1 VASAKRDFERF
12 VAWLHLPANQVPP
25 EVKRLANFALSNFD
39 GLAQTVRQRSQRST
53 YLVDHARRSL
63 ALTPDGAPDIQAV
76 APEGAWPW
84 QRLRNMTIGPFRGF
98 RTPEPFDLQ
107 KRVILFY
114 GPNGSGKSSFCE
126 GLEYA
131 LLGSVEEADTKR
143 IDGPTYLANLHARRF
158 EPPTLRA
165 TNNQNREVAVGSNP
179 DTFRF
184 CFIEK
189 NRIDAFSRIA
199 ARPPAQRTEL
209 IATLFGMEKFNEFVG
224 HFNES
229 IDQQLVLTATK
240 QLVLTGKRNALVT
253 DQAMVNGEAK
263 ALLDL
268 ANEETTLALTH
279 SAGMTYSELKALIG
293 TADAPGRL
301 QQLEG
306 ILNAVPPAAVGL
318 SRESLLSAFEA
329 SHLGQEELIGIAT
342 KLEARS
348 SQVSFKDLYTA
359 VLALQ
364 ASEGDHC
371 PACNTPLVDAK
382 SNPFDK
388 ATAGLAQLKELGEL
402 QEECKTARGKV
413 TTASRELHRQLTNLA
428 TFIVTQGEQETLVGQ
443 YLAGLA
449 TEPAGDWWTAIYPSR
464 ELQEGGAIAAAVT
477 LEQILAV
484 ADRVAIQ
491 DAASLQSRQERQCN
505 IAERDRLNAFQL
517 FVQAQDLKR
526 QQLVDGMAAAKSR
539 IAAFD
544 VDNAALIRDVDQEA
558 RDIER
563 DAPIKVAY
571 DRFLALLRT
580 YRNQLPGTLMA
591 GLNEVA
597 MNLYN
602 EFNRN
607 DLEPDKLAALH
618 LPVTGEQKIEISFRG
633 NPGVRVDALRILS
646 EGHIRCLGLAI
657 LLAKGLSIQSPLIVF
672 DDAINAIDHDHRSG
686 IRETIFESDHFAQT
700 QLIVTCHSNEFIK
713 DIQQHLPSQRR
724 NDCQLYLFRHHTGDY
739 QPRVTGNV
747 SSKNY
752 VVKARAS
759 KEVLDN
765 REALASCRQGLEMLS
780 EKVWRWLASHELGML
795 NLQLAGVGAEPGL
808 RNLCEALRKRL
819 EDAVTFNHANKPVLV
834 AAYGR
839 ILGIPATNLVWTY
852 LNKGT
857 HEEAN
862 RDDFDA
868 TLVETVV
875 QTLAEFPHPSGANGE
890 SHALALQEEL
900 LSIDEYAE
908 MKLNKYLEV
917 QAKEGKTLSEDQERR
932 YLSVRKSYWDRAR
945 HSRLALEVL

>member
-1 VASAKRDFERF
+1 MTSARRDFERF
-12 VAWLHLPANQVPP
+12 VAWLHLPITQASP
-25 EVKRLANFALSNFD
+25 EVKRLANLALANFD
-39 GLAQTVRQRSQRST
+39 GLAQTVRQHSQRSA
-53 YLVDHARRSL
+53 YLVGHARRAL
-63 ALTPDGAPDIQAV
+63 AQTPDGPPDIQVVAV
-76 APEGAWPW
+76 GGVWPW

-98 RTPEPFDLQ
+98 RTPESFDLQ

-114 GPNGSGKSSFCE
+114 GPNGSGKTSFCE
-126 GLEYA
+126 GLEYG
-131 LLGSVEEADTKR
+131 LLGSVEEAETKR
-143 IDGPTYLANLHARRF
+143 IDGRTYLANLHARRF
-158 EPPTLRA
+158 EPPALRA
-165 TNNQNREVAVGSNP
+165 TDIQNREVAVDSNP

-199 ARPPAQRTEL
+199 ARPPAQRTGL
-209 IATLFGMEKFNEFVG
+209 IATLFGMDKFNEFVS

-240 QLVLTGKRNALVT
+240 QLALTGKRNALAT
-253 DQAMVNGEAK
+253 DQSMVNGEAQ
-263 ALLDL
+263 ALLGL
-268 ANEETTLALTH
+268 ANEEAALALTH
-279 SAGMTYSELKALIG
+279 SAGITYAGLKALIG
-293 TADAPGRL
+293 TVDAPGRL

-306 ILNAVPPAAVGL
+306 ILNDVPPAAIGL
-318 SRESLLSAFEA
+318 SREGLLSAFEA
-329 SHLGQEELIGIAT
+329 SRQGQAELTGIAA

-364 ASEGDHC
+364 ATEGDYC
-371 PACNTPLVDAK
+371 PACDTPLADAK
-382 SNPFDK
+382 FNPFDK
-388 ATAGLAQLKELGEL
+388 ATAGLAQLKELGDL
-402 QEECKTARGKV
+402 QDERKTAQGKV
-413 TTASRELHRQLTNLA
+413 ATASRELRRQLADLA
-428 TFIVTQGEQETLVGQ
+428 AFVAPHGEQETPVGR

-449 TEPAGDWWTAIYPSR
+449 AEPAGDWWTSIYPAQAT
-464 ELQEGGAIAAAVT
+464 QEGGAAADAVT

-484 ADRVAIQ
+484 ADRVAMQ
-491 DAASLQSRQERQCN
+491 DAASLLARQERQRN
-505 IAERDRLNAFQL
+505 ITERDRLNAFQL
-517 FVQAQDLKR
+517 SVQAQDLKR
-526 QQLVDGMAAAKSR
+526 EQLVDGVAAAKGR
-539 IAAFD
+539 IVAFD
-544 VDNAALIRDVDQEA
+544 VDNAALIQDVTQEA

-563 DAPIKVAY
+563 DAPIKAAY

-591 GLNEVA
+591 GLNDAA

-618 LPVTGEQKIEISFRG
+618 LPLTGEQKIEISFRG

-657 LLAKGLSIQSPLIVF
+657 LLAKSQNIQSPLIVF
-672 DDAINAIDHDHRSG
+672 DDVINAIDHDHRSG

-713 DIQQHLPSQRR
+713 DIQQHLPAQRR
-724 NDCQLYLFRHHTGDY
+724 GDCQVYLFRNHTGNY
-739 QPRVTGNV
+739 QPRVTGNIP
-747 SSKNY
+747 SKNY
-752 VVKARAS
+752 LVKARAS
-759 KEVLDN
+759 MDALDD

-780 EKVWRWLASHELGML
+780 EKVWRWLASHDLGVL

-819 EDAVTFNHANKPVLV
+819 EGAATFNHANKPVLL
-834 AAYGR
+834 AAYGQ
-839 ILGIPATNLVWTY
+839 ILGIPAANQVWTN

-875 QTLAEFPHPSGANGE
+875 QTL
-890 SHALALQEEL
+890 Q
-900 LSIDEYAE
+900 
-908 MKLNKYLEV
+908 
-917 QAKEGKTLSEDQERR
+917 
-932 YLSVRKSYWDRAR
+932 
-945 HSRLALEVL
+945 VLDDLDLRVGR

>member
-1 VASAKRDFERF
+1 MASAKRDFERF
-12 VAWLHLPANQVPP
+12 VAWLHLPATQAPP
-25 EVKRLANFALSNFD
+25 AVKRLANLALANFD

-53 YLVDHARRSL
+53 FLVDHARR
-63 ALTPDGAPDIQAV
+63 ALTQTPDGPPDIQAV
-76 APEGAWPW
+76 AVDGAWPW
-84 QRLRNMTIGPFRGF
+84 QRLRKMTIGPFRGF
-98 RTPEPFDLQ
+98 RTPEPFELQ

-114 GPNGSGKSSFCE
+114 GPNGSGKTSFCE
-126 GLEYA
+126 GLEYG
-131 LLGSVEEADTKR
+131 LLGSVEEAETKR
-143 IDGPTYLANLHARRF
+143 IDGRTYLANLHARRF
-158 EPPTLRA
+158 EPPALRA
-165 TNNQNREVAVGSNP
+165 TDNQSREVKVDSNP

-229 IDQQLVLTATK
+229 IDQQLVLIATK
-240 QLVLTGKRNALVT
+240 QLALAGKRNALAT
-253 DQAMVNGEAK
+253 DQTMVNDEAN
-263 ALLDL
+263 ALLGL
-268 ANEETTLALTH
+268 ANEEAALALEH
-279 SAGMTYSELKALIG
+279 SAGMTYAGLKALIG
-293 TADAPGRL
+293 TAEAPGRL

-306 ILNAVPPAAVGL
+306 ILNAVPPATIGL
-318 SRESLLSAFEA
+318 SREGLLSAFEA
-329 SHLGQEELIGIAT
+329 SRLGLEELTGIAA
-342 KLEARS
+342 KLDARS

-364 ASEGDHC
+364 ATEGDHC
-371 PACNTPLVDAK
+371 PACDTPLADAK
-382 SNPFDK
+382 SNPFDM
-388 ATAGLAQLKELGEL
+388 ATAGLAQLKELGDL
-402 QEECKTARGKV
+402 QEERKTAEYKV
-413 TTASRELHRQLTNLA
+413 ATASRELRRQLANLA
-428 TFIVTQGEQETLVGQ
+428 AFVATHGEQETPVGR

-449 TEPAGDWWTAIYPSR
+449 DEPVGDWWTAVYPARSP
-464 ELQEGGAIAAAVT
+464 QEGVVAAAVT

-484 ADRVAIQ
+484 ADRVAVQ
-491 DAASLQSRQERQCN
+491 DAASLLAREERQRN
-505 IAERDRLNAFQL
+505 ITERDRLNAFQL
-517 FVQAQDLKR
+517 SVQAQNLKH
-526 QQLVDGMAAAKSR
+526 QQLLDGVAAAKGR

-544 VDNAALIRDVDQEA
+544 ADNAALIGEVDQEA

-580 YRNQLPGTLMA
+580 YRNQLPGALMA
-591 GLNEVA
+591 GLNDTA

-607 DLEPDKLAALH
+607 DLEPDKLKALH
-618 LPVTGEQKIEISFRG
+618 LPLTGEQKIEISFRG
-633 NPGVRVDALRILS
+633 NPGVRVDALHILS

-657 LLAKGLSIQSPLIVF
+657 LLAKAQSIQSPLIVF
-672 DDAINAIDHDHRSG
+672 DDVINAIDHDHRSG

-713 DIQQHLPSQRR
+713 DIQQHLPAQRR
-724 NDCQLYLFRHHTGDY
+724 GDCQVYLLRNHTGNY

-747 SSKNY
+747 PSKNY
-752 VVKARAS
+752 VVKARTS
-759 KEVLDN
+759 KDALDN

-780 EKVWRWLASHELGML
+780 EKVWRWLVSHNLGVL

-819 EDAVTFNHANKPVLV
+819 EDAATFNHANKPVLV

-839 ILGIPATNLVWTY
+839 ILGIPAANLVWTY

-868 TLVETVV
+868 NLVETVV
-875 QTLAEFPHPSGANGE
+875 QTLE
-890 SHALALQEEL
+890 ALDDLDL
-900 LSIDEYAE
+900 R
-908 MKLNKYLEV
+908 V
-917 QAKEGKTLSEDQERR
+917 GR
-932 YLSVRKSYWDRAR
+932 
-945 HSRLALEVL
+945 

>member
-1 VASAKRDFERF
+1 MASAKRDFERF
-12 VAWLHLPANQVPP
+12 VSWLHLPATQAPLV
-25 EVKRLANFALSNFD
+25 VKRLANLALTNFD
-39 GLAQTVRQRSQRST
+39 GLAQTVRQHSQRST
-53 YLVDHARRSL
+53 YLVNHARRAL
-63 ALTPDGAPDIQAV
+63 AQTPDGPPDIQAV
-76 APEGAWPW
+76 TADGAWPW

-114 GPNGSGKSSFCE
+114 GPNGSGKTSFCE
-126 GLEYA
+126 GLEYG
-131 LLGSVEEADTKR
+131 LLGSVEEAETKR
-143 IDGPTYLANLHARRF
+143 IDRRTYLTNLHARRF
-158 EPPTLRA
+158 APPTLRA
-165 TNNQNREVAVGSNP
+165 TDNQNREVAVDSNP

-209 IATLFGMEKFNEFVG
+209 IATLFGMDKFNEFVG

-229 IDQQLVLTATK
+229 IDQQLVLSATK
-240 QLVLTGKRNALVT
+240 QLAVTGKRNALAT

-263 ALLDL
+263 ALLGL
-268 ANEETTLALTH
+268 ASEEAALALTH
-279 SAGMTYSELKALIG
+279 SAGMTYAGLKALIG
-293 TADAPGRL
+293 TADAPDRL

-306 ILNAVPPAAVGL
+306 ILNAVPPAAIGL
-318 SRESLLSAFEA
+318 SREGLLSAFEA
-329 SHLGQEELIGIAT
+329 SRLGQEELTGIAAR
-342 KLEARS
+342 LEARS

-359 VLALQ
+359 VMALQ
-364 ASEGDHC
+364 ATEGDHC
-371 PACNTPLVDAK
+371 PACDTPLADAK

-402 QEECKTARGKV
+402 QEERKTARGKV
-413 TTASRELHRQLTNLA
+413 ATASRELRRQLANLA
-428 TFIVTQGEQETLVGQ
+428 AFVAIHGEQETPVGL

-449 TEPAGDWWTAIYPSR
+449 AEPAGDWWMAVYPAR
-464 ELQEGGAIAAAVT
+464 VPQEGGAAAAAVT

-484 ADRVAIQ
+484 ADRVAVQ
-491 DAASLQSRQERQCN
+491 DAASLLARQERQRN
-505 IAERDRLNAFQL
+505 ITERDELIAFQL
-517 FVQAQDLKR
+517 SVQAQDLKR
-526 QQLVDGMAAAKSR
+526 QQLVDGVAAAKGR
-539 IAAFD
+539 VAAFD
-544 VDNAALIRDVDQEA
+544 VDNAALIRDVAQEA
-558 RDIER
+558 LDIAR
-563 DAPIKVAY
+563 DAPIKDAY

-580 YRNQLPGTLMA
+580 YRNQLPGTLMT
-591 GLNEVA
+591 GLNDAA

-618 LPVTGEQKIEISFRG
+618 LPLTGEQKIEISFRG
-633 NPGVRVDALRILS
+633 NPDVRVDALHILS
-646 EGHIRCLGLAI
+646 EGHVRCLGLAI
-657 LLAKGLSIQSPLIVF
+657 LLAKAQSIQSPLIVF

-713 DIQQHLPSQRR
+713 DIQQHLPAQRR
-724 NDCQLYLFRHHTGDY
+724 GDCQVYLFRNHTGNY

-747 SSKNY
+747 PSKNY
-752 VVKARAS
+752 VVKARTS
-759 KEVLDN
+759 KDALDN

-780 EKVWRWLASHELGML
+780 EKVWRWLASHNLGVL

-819 EDAVTFNHANKPVLV
+819 EDAGTFNHANHPVLV

-839 ILGIPATNLVWTY
+839 ILGIPAANLVWTY

-868 TLVETVV
+868 ALVETVV
-875 QTLAEFPHPSGANGE
+875 QTLE
-890 SHALALQEEL
+890 ALDGLDL
-900 LSIDEYAE
+900 
-908 MKLNKYLEV
+908 
-917 QAKEGKTLSEDQERR
+917 
-932 YLSVRKSYWDRAR
+932 
-945 HSRLALEVL
+945 RLGR

>member
-1 VASAKRDFERF
+1 MASSKRDFERF
-12 VAWLHLPANQVPP
+12 VAWLHMPATQAPAD
-25 EVKRLANFALSNFD
+25 VKRLANLALANFD
-39 GLAQTVRQRSQRST
+39 GLAQTSRQHSQRSIF
-53 YLVDHARRSL
+53 LVGRARKTL
-63 ALTPDGAPDIQAV
+63 AQTADGPPDIQAV
-76 APEGAWPW
+76 AADSTWPW
-84 QRLRNMTIGPFRGF
+84 KRLRNMTIGPFRGF

-114 GPNGSGKSSFCE
+114 GPNGSGKTSFCE
-126 GLEYA
+126 GLEYG
-131 LLGSVEEADTKR
+131 LLGSIEEAETKR
-143 IDGPTYLANLHARRF
+143 IDGRTYLANLHARRF
-158 EPPTLRA
+158 EAPVLRA
-165 TNNQNREVAVGSNP
+165 TDHQNREVAVASNP

-209 IATLFGMEKFNEFVG
+209 IATLFGMDKFNEFVG

-240 QLVLTGKRNALVT
+240 QLALTGKRNALAT
-253 DQAMVNGEAK
+253 DQATVSGEVK
-263 ALLDL
+263 ALTDL
-268 ANEETTLALTH
+268 AAEETALAITH
-279 SAGMTYSELKALIG
+279 LAGMTYAGLKEFIG
-293 TADAPGRL
+293 TAEAPARL

-306 ILNAVPPAAVGL
+306 ILNAVPPAAIGL
-318 SRESLLSAFEA
+318 SRQGLLAAYKAPRQS
-329 SHLGQEELIGIAT
+329 QEELTGIAA

-364 ASEGDHC
+364 ATEGDHC
-371 PACNTPLVDAK
+371 PACDTPLTNVK
-382 SNPFDK
+382 SNPFEK

-402 QEECKTARGKV
+402 QEQLKAAQGKV
-413 TTASRELHRQLTNLA
+413 ATVSRELRRQLAILA
-428 TFIVTQGEQETLVGQ
+428 AFVAANGEQGTPVGQ

-449 TEPAGDWWTAIYPSR
+449 AEPAGQWWAAIAPANAQ
-464 ELQEGGAIAAAVT
+464 QEGGAVADAVT
-477 LEQILAV
+477 LEQLLAV
-484 ADRVAIQ
+484 ADRVAAQ
-491 DAASLQSRQERQCN
+491 DAASALARQERQRN
-505 IAERDRLNAFQL
+505 IAERDGLNAL
-517 FVQAQDLKR
+517 RLSIQAQDLKR
-526 QQLVDGMAAAKSR
+526 KQIVDTVAAAKGR

-544 VDNAALIRDVDQEA
+544 VDNAQLIRDVAQEA

-563 DAPIKVAY
+563 DAPIKAAY
-571 DRFLALLRT
+571 DRFLSLLRS

-591 GLNEVA
+591 GLNDAA

-618 LPVTGEQKIEISFRG
+618 LPLTGEQKIEISFRG
-633 NPGVRVDALRILS
+633 NPQVRVDALRILS

-657 LLAKGLSIQSPLIVF
+657 LLAKGQSIQSPLIVF

-686 IRETIFESDHFAQT
+686 IRETIFESDHFAET
-700 QLIVTCHSNEFIK
+700 QLIVTCHSDEFIK
-713 DIQQHLPSQRR
+713 DIQQHLPAQRR
-724 NDCQLYLFRHHTGDY
+724 GDCQVYLFRNHTGNY

-747 SSKNY
+747 PSRNY
-752 VVKARAS
+752 VVRARAS
-759 KEVLDN
+759 KDALDN
-765 REALASCRQGLEMLS
+765 REALAACRQGLEMLS
-780 EKVWRWLASHELGML
+780 EKVWRWLASHDLGVL
-795 NLQLAGVGAEPGL
+795 NLQLVGVGAAPGL
-808 RNLCEALRKRL
+808 RNLSEALFKRL
-819 EDAVTFNHANKPVLV
+819 NDTATFNHANKPLLV

-839 ILGIPATNLVWTY
+839 ILGIPAANLVWTY

-875 QTLAEFPHPSGANGE
+875 QTLE
-890 SHALALQEEL
+890 ALDGLDL
-900 LSIDEYAE
+900 
-908 MKLNKYLEV
+908 
-917 QAKEGKTLSEDQERR
+917 
-932 YLSVRKSYWDRAR
+932 RAR
-945 HSRLALEVL
+945 R